1 MYTSVHMYGHSGGVE
16 NMIDPM
22 KDPKKLREESLK
34 DLSPRDRDFIDQFT
48 REYKEQLKWPK
59 DR

>member
-1 MYTSVHMYGHSGGVE
+1 
-16 NMIDPM
+16 MIDPM

>member
-1 MYTSVHMYGHSGGVE
+1 MYGHSGGVE

>member
-1 MYTSVHMYGHSGGVE
+1 
-16 NMIDPM
+16 MIDPM

-48 REYKEQLKWPK
+48 REYKEQLKWPN